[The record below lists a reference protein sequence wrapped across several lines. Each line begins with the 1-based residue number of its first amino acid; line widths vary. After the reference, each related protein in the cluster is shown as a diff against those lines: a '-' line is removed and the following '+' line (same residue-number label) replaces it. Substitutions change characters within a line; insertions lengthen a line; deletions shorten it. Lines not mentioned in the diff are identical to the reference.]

1 MKIDMKQPILD
12 KNDAIARELRERF
25 AEHHVYVV
33 DLLAS
38 PGSGKTSTILAT
50 IDALRDEFNIAV
62 IEGDIA
68 SSVDA
73 EKIKAQGI
81 AAVQINTGGACHLE
95 SAMIKRAIDVL
106 DLERLD
112 LIIVENV
119 GNLVCPTDF
128 DLGENAKVMILSVPE
143 GDDKPLKYPG
153 VFQVSEAV
161 ILNKVD
167 TMPVFNFNQEAFEES
182 VKHYKHPEK
191 VAVTG
196 TPVREDFFTLTKE
209 AAKEKLGVNDGR
221 PLIVSFWGSLG
232 ASGMNAQMADMLALE
247 AGKEPFHHIHG
258 AGKSGYAAVLKAL
271 AEKGVDLKDH
281 PSLQVREYI
290 YDMAP
295 VMRAAD
301 LVICRA
307 GASTVSELTALGVPA
322 IMVPSPYVTN
332 NHQEKNARA
341 LETHGGVEVLL
352 EQDSSGQALFQTAAG
367 ILHDDVRREAMASA
381 MAELGIRDAAQRI
394 YETVQELL

>member
-112 LIIVENV
+112 LIIVEN
-119 GNLVCPTDF
+119 
-128 DLGENAKVMILSVPE
+128 AKVMILSVPE

-182 VKHYKHPEK
+182 VNQLNPQ
-191 VAVTG
+191 APIFPLSATTG
-196 TPVREDFFTLTKE
+196 E
-209 AAKEKLGVNDGR
+209 G
-221 PLIVSFWGSLG
+221 
-232 ASGMNAQMADMLALE
+232 LE
-247 AGKEPFHHIHG
+247 AWT
-258 AGKSGYAAVLKAL
+258 SWL
-271 AEKGVDLKDH
+271 AE
-281 PSLQVREYI
+281 R
-290 YDMAP
+290 
-295 VMRAAD
+295 
-301 LVICRA
+301 
-307 GASTVSELTALGVPA
+307 
-322 IMVPSPYVTN
+322 
-332 NHQEKNARA
+332 
-341 LETHGGVEVLL
+341 
-352 EQDSSGQALFQTAAG
+352 
-367 ILHDDVRREAMASA
+367 
-381 MAELGIRDAAQRI
+381 IRKA
-394 YETVQELL
+394 